1 MPIAR
6 DMKFDP
12 PQPVSMGPARPTLTG
27 GPSNVNLGSMGAPAL
42 SKHPGYVLGVEGER
56 VLSKK
61 KLQEL
66 VRQVTGGSGLDGD
79 GEELDPQVEEVGLAF
94 LTTMPRVKSAMDCA
108 DFQFPK

>member
-94 LTTMPRVKSAMDCA
+94 LTTMPRVKSAIDCA
-108 DFQFPK
+108 DIQFPK